1 MMKTIQSLKTR
12 RGKKQNEQKIHVK
25 ESRKGQEVGRR
36 HRHLAKENAQ
46 PPEEGHIHPRSQ
58 QPLKVISLHIECLH
72 RPFSTYLGLTQ
83 IPQLDPA
90 LSLQH
95 PNWEIT
101 QFFRD
106 FQALWG
112 HSAFSASVD
121 FFTILLS
128 QKRYLNI
135 VSQNDTSAIL
145 VERFQGE
152 RVNKKCDQ

>member
-1 MMKTIQSLKTR
+1 MMKTVQSLKTR

-36 HRHLAKENAQ
+36 HRHLAKEHAQ

-101 QFFRD
+101 QLFQRFLGSLGPQCLQCLSRFF
-106 FQALWG
+106 
-112 HSAFSASVD
+112 HN
-121 FFTILLS
+121 TPKPEEIP
-128 QKRYLNI
+128 KHCI
-135 VSQNDTSAIL
+135 P
-145 VERFQGE
+145 E
-152 RVNKKCDQ
+152 